1 MANTTDMEL
10 AVRTRGVT
18 KEFFGQP
25 VLEGVDFD
33 LRWGEIHALLGEN
46 GAGKS
51 TLCSILAGLY
61 HPTRGE
67 MTLAGAPYSPHS
79 PHEALQAGVG
89 MVYQHFRLVE
99 QMTVAENILLGNPD
113 VPARITAGGLADRA
127 RDAMDSHGLWIEPTA
142 SVSDLAV
149 GEKQQTEIIRLLNR
163 GVEVLILDE
172 PTAVLTP
179 GESDA
184 LFVALRSLADQ
195 GKAVILVTHKLREVQ
210 QSADTVTVLRAGRK
224 VSHQLVADTTP
235 NDLARLMI
243 GDDIALG
250 SKSVDERHAAGDK
263 LLELRSISA
272 VSDETT
278 RPELDGIDLTVRRGQ
293 IVGVAGVS
301 GNGQRELAEVI
312 TGLRSMTS
320 GSIRLAGEDI
330 ASRSTADRIK
340 MGMGFVPEDR
350 LTRGLVLGL
359 ELDDNVLLRS
369 QRDPRFSIG
378 PFLRLSAVREWAR
391 RLIDRFDIRGV
402 RKGLPIGVLSG
413 GNLQRLILARE
424 LARQPT
430 LLVASEPTRG
440 LDVGAAE
447 AVRSMLTTER
457 GRGVGIL
464 LVSGDLEEVLELADE
479 VVVMYEGRIVASRPA
494 SDVDVDQV
502 GRWMAGLT

>member
-1 MANTTDMEL
+1 MPQDTES
-10 AVRTRGVT
+10 AVRTIGIS
-18 KEFFGQP
+18 KEFFGQS
-25 VLEGVDFD
+25 VLQDVGFD

-67 MTLAGAPYSPHS
+67 MMLAGAPYSPHS
-79 PHEALQAGVG
+79 PHAALEAGVG

-99 QMTVAENILLGNPD
+99 QMTVAENILLGHPD
-113 VPARITAGGLADRA
+113 TPVRMTASGLADRA
-127 RDAMDSHGLWIEPTA
+127 REVMDRHGLWIEPTKY
-142 SVSDLAV
+142 VGDLAV
-149 GEKQQTEIIRLLNR
+149 GEKQQAEIIRLLNR
-163 GVEVLILDE
+163 GVKVLILDE

-179 GESDA
+179 GETEA
-184 LFVALRSLADQ
+184 LFAALRNLADQ
-195 GKAVILVTHKLREVQ
+195 GRSVILVTHKLREVQ
-210 QSADTVTVLRAGRK
+210 QSADTVTVLRSGTR
-224 VSHQLVADTTP
+224 VAQQRVEDTTTH
-235 NDLARLMI
+235 DLARLMI
-243 GDDIALG
+243 GDDLAPG
-250 SKSVDERHAAGDK
+250 SGVDASHTTGDK
-263 LLELRSISA
+263 LLELHS
-272 VSDETT
+272 VSVVSNAAT
-278 RPELDGIDLTVRRGQ
+278 RPELDDVSLTVRAGQ

-312 TGLRSMTS
+312 TGLRTTTS
-320 GSIRLAGEDI
+320 GTIRLRGEDI
-330 ASRSTADRIK
+330 SSQTIGGRINK
-340 MGMGFVPEDR
+340 GMGFVPEDR

-359 ELDDNVLLRS
+359 EVEDNVLLRS
-369 QRDPRFSIG
+369 QRDRGFRIG
-378 PFLRLSAVREWAR
+378 PFLRLSAINQWAR

-402 RKGLPIGVLSG
+402 RKGLPISVLSG

-424 LARQPT
+424 LSRQPA

-447 AVRSMLTTER
+447 AVQTILKTER

-464 LVSGDLEEVLELADE
+464 LFSGDLEEVLGISDE

-494 SDVDVDQV
+494 SEVDVAQV

>member
-1 MANTTDMEL
+1 MPQDTEL
-10 AVRTRGVT
+10 AVGTTGIS
-18 KEFFGQP
+18 KEFFGQS
-25 VLEGVDFD
+25 VLEDVDFD

-61 HPTRGE
+61 HPTRGK

-79 PHEALQAGVG
+79 PHAALEAGVG

-113 VPARITAGGLADRA
+113 VPVRMTASGLADRA
-127 RDAMDSHGLWIEPTA
+127 REVMDRHGLWIEPTKY
-142 SVSDLAV
+142 VGDLAV

-163 GVEVLILDE
+163 GVKVLILDE

-179 GESDA
+179 REAEA
-184 LFVALRSLADQ
+184 LFAALRNLADQ
-195 GKAVILVTHKLREVQ
+195 GRGVILVTHKLREVQ
-210 QSADTVTVLRAGRK
+210 QSADTVTVLRSGKK
-224 VSHQLVADTTP
+224 VAHQRVDDTTTH
-235 NDLARLMI
+235 DLARLMI
-243 GDDIALG
+243 GDDLAPG
-250 SKSVDERHAAGDK
+250 SGSVDASHTTGDE
-263 LLELRSISA
+263 LLELHS
-272 VSDETT
+272 VSVASDAAT
-278 RPELDGIDLTVRRGQ
+278 RPELDGVNLTVRAGQ

-312 TGLRSMTS
+312 TGLRTTTS
-320 GSIRLAGEDI
+320 GTIRLRGEDI
-330 ASRSTADRIK
+330 SAQTIGDRIK
-340 MGMGFVPEDR
+340 KGMGFVPEDR

-359 ELDDNVLLRS
+359 EIEDNVLLRS
-369 QRDPRFSIG
+369 QRDPEFSIG
-378 PFLRLSAVREWAR
+378 PFLRLSAINRWAR

-402 RKGLPIGVLSG
+402 RKGLPISVLSG

-424 LARQPT
+424 LSRQPA

-447 AVRSMLTTER
+447 AVQTILKAER

-464 LVSGDLEEVLELADE
+464 LFSGDLEEVLGISDE
-479 VVVMYEGRIVASRPA
+479 VVVMYEGRVVASRPA
-494 SDVDVDQV
+494 SEVDGAQV

>member
-1 MANTTDMEL
+1 MPQDTES
-10 AVRTRGVT
+10 AVRTIGIS
-18 KEFFGQP
+18 KEFFGQS
-25 VLEGVDFD
+25 VLEDVDLN

-67 MTLAGAPYSPHS
+67 MMLAGAPYSPHS
-79 PHEALQAGVG
+79 PHAALEAGVG

-113 VPARITAGGLADRA
+113 VPVRTTASGLADRA
-127 RDAMDSHGLWIEPTA
+127 REVMDRHGLWIEPTKY
-142 SVSDLAV
+142 VGDLAV
-149 GEKQQTEIIRLLNR
+149 GEKQQAEIIRLLNR
-163 GVEVLILDE
+163 GVKVLILDE

-179 GESDA
+179 REAEA
-184 LFVALRSLADQ
+184 LFAALRNLADQ
-195 GKAVILVTHKLREVQ
+195 GQGVILVTHKLREVQ
-210 QSADTVTVLRAGRK
+210 QSADTVTVLRSGKK
-224 VSHQLVADTTP
+224 VAHRRVEDTTSH
-235 NDLARLMI
+235 DLARLMI
-243 GDDIALG
+243 GDDLAPG
-250 SKSVDERHAAGDK
+250 SGPVDASHTTGDE
-263 LLELRSISA
+263 LLELHSVSV
-272 VSDETT
+272 VSDAAT
-278 RPELDGIDLTVRRGQ
+278 RPELDGVNLTVRAGQ

-312 TGLRSMTS
+312 TGLRTTTS
-320 GSIRLAGEDI
+320 GTIRLRGEDI
-330 ASRSTADRIK
+330 SSQTIGGRIK
-340 MGMGFVPEDR
+340 NGMGFVPEDR

-359 ELDDNVLLRS
+359 EIEDNVLLRS
-369 QRDPRFSIG
+369 QRDREFSIG
-378 PFLRLSAVREWAR
+378 PFLRLSAINQWAR

-402 RKGLPIGVLSG
+402 RKGLPISVLSG

-424 LARQPT
+424 LSRQPA

-447 AVRSMLTTER
+447 AVQAILKAER

-464 LVSGDLEEVLELADE
+464 LFSGDLEEVLGISDE
-479 VVVMYEGRIVASRPA
+479 VVVMYEGRVVASRPA
-494 SDVDVDQV
+494 SEVDVAQV